1 MSDYV
6 PLKKINILIQAP
18 PRTGKSTLIDRIC
31 SMLNE
36 EGYKVGGIVTPEIKE
51 KNRRVGFWVVDLYT
65 RKKEIL
71 AHINIKS
78 MFKVSKYGVDINA
91 FDELALTAINSAIEK
106 CDLIVIDEIGK
117 MELFSEKFQKVV
129 EKGLNSSKPVVGTMG
144 MINHPFVRLL
154 KSRSDVNVL
163 TPNRANMEYVY
174 QEICKLLGLRI
185 I

>member
-1 MSDYV
+1 VLSC
-6 PLKKINILIQAP
+6 L
-18 PRTGKSTLIDRIC
+18 
-31 SMLNE
+31 
-36 EGYKVGGIVTPEIKE
+36 VT
-51 KNRRVGFWVVDLYT
+51 R
-65 RKKEIL
+65 
-71 AHINIKS
+71 
-78 MFKVSKYGVDINA
+78 KYGVDLGGRRIIKK
-91 FDELALTAINSAIEK
+91 TAINSAIDN

-154 KSRSDVNVL
+154 KSRSGLKVL
-163 TPNRANMEYVY
+163 TLNRANMEYVY